1 MGQLAILGH
10 ETKYNEINNIFEAF
24 GVKIDEGFKCD
35 NPDYI
40 YYINDDDNSISIAD
54 SRKLDSPRLFKKL
67 GYELYDIK
75 SFVDKFGEML
85 PIGKYIVATSKT
97 KYRIVSHMWSQN
109 IGLIY
114 VCETDRNADCVY
126 ITYNEIDTLA
136 TKIYN
141 ESKQHLKCLSDE
153 IKQASGF

>member
-1 MGQLAILGH
+1 MGQLAIFGH

-40 YYINDDDNSISIAD
+40 YYINDDGNSISIAD

-75 SFVDKFGEML
+75 SFVEKFGEML
-85 PIGKYIVATSKT
+85 PIGKYIVATIKT

-109 IGLIY
+109 IGLVY
-114 VCETDRNADCVY
+114 VCEKIDCVPSDRTDMYVY
-126 ITYNEIDTLA
+126 IAHTEIDTLA
-136 TKIYN
+136 TKLYN
-141 ESKQHLKCLSDE
+141 EMKESV
-153 IKQASGF
+153 